1 LARYGLATQKGPNES
16 VGGGMMSIVLAILGF
31 FGLMAASDVNLEDDF
46 DSALKKI
53 EDYLN
58 DVLP

>member
-1 LARYGLATQKGPNES
+1 
-16 VGGGMMSIVLAILGF
+16 MMSIVLAVLGF
-31 FGLMAASDVNLEDDF
+31 FGLMVVSDINLEEDDF

-53 EDYLN
+53 GDYLN

>member
-1 LARYGLATQKGPNES
+1 
-16 VGGGMMSIVLAILGF
+16 MMSIVLAILGF

>member
-1 LARYGLATQKGPNES
+1 MEL
-16 VGGGMMSIVLAILGF
+16 VLAILGF
-31 FGLMAASDVNLEDDF
+31 FGLMAASAVNLEEDDF